1 MEAVKSFK
9 DRLEKSNGELDRI
22 NAQYE
27 EFIPAA
33 EAEAEFLAIA
43 EYEDQAIGMI
53 STLQAHYSRLQAQSE
68 SSRQR
73 LLGQDATATDVT
85 SQRSELRFKGPKLPV
100 LKITPFDGDYGQW
113 TLFWEQFKGTIHDN
127 AGLRNLYDHVDVH
140 MRSLETAGVQPASYA
155 AMLEEI
161 LTQSL
166 PRQLAVE
173 YKRQAL
179 QSSLSSTA
187 TVAGTEES
195 SSAEASVAQ
204 ADLKRLL
211 NFLRIEVET
220 REGSQW
226 SQNNKTDE
234 IEQGHKKG
242 VRPKA
247 LPSASALHSSS
258 ATKEERL
265 FCKQAH
271 KTQTCASP
279 MLWDRKS
286 ALLSKD
292 FRCFRCTLKG
302 HRAKDCKVRIFCSR
316 CQGKHA
322 LAVCRKES
330 VPKHAG
336 ESTNLAAQSTP
347 CERSRPTASLEN
359 AVEVLPKTF
368 RAWAVTPR
376 RCMYVREVID
386 GGSDRTFVSEAL
398 ASILRLPIVDEISL
412 SITTFGSNKATS
424 PQRRKI
430 ASLRL
435 RSQYDM
441 QEREIQAVVIP
452 VICHDIRSASFDLQF
467 VNELKERG
475 KDLADELCFPGD
487 MSCEDVS
494 ILIGSDHMWAILTGE
509 ILRKS
514 ESERLVALH
523 SILGWTIQGPTPLS
537 SQIEFQGH
545 AQSHMATVACVLRA
559 HSSVEVL
566 GSTDDSS
573 TWEPTLRA
581 FWDIETMGLT
591 TGKATSDH
599 PVFEHFSQTIK
610 KDGQRYDVTLPWKRD
625 PVGFLEDNYKVA
637 LTRLKKL
644 VARLKRTEGLL
655 LRYDG
660 VIREY
665 FNLGHAEVVDTDAKS
680 KGPVYYM
687 PHSAVI
693 REDRATT
700 KVRVVFDAS
709 SHAPQCPSLNECLDK
724 GVNLNPDILQLL
736 IRFRSFKTALTA
748 DIEKAFLQ
756 VQVREKDR
764 DVFRYIWFEQQ
775 PDCGTYVGDSEG
787 LQTLRMTRV
796 PFGATSSPFLLSAT
810 IQHHL
815 NGIDGNLKATAEKLR
830 KSFYVDDL
838 VTGVDSE
845 EEARKLYEDTMLI
858 MKAAGMNLR
867 KWTSNSVNLQVMF
880 DGGLSCEATSSVSE
894 ILSPQKIL
902 GVSWDKARDLLQ
914 VSLKSLFTFLLE
926 TGDTKR
932 FVLQASSRVFDPLGF
947 MSPFTIRVKRLF
959 QQLWIDGVEWDA
971 KLPDQAQLEWK
982 AWCTELPTLRLV
994 SVCRHVGIY
1003 SSNGARHVTLYAF
1016 SDASMHAYGAVVY
1029 ACAQESHSDVNLLV
1043 SKSRV
1048 APLKELTLPRL
1059 ELM

>member
-1 MEAVKSFK
+1 MEAVKSLK

-53 STLQAHYSRLQAQSE
+53 STLQAHYSRLQVQSE

-73 LLGQDATATDVT
+73 LLGQEATGPNVT
-85 SQRSELRFKGPKLPV
+85 SQRSEVRSKGPKLPV

-113 TLFWEQFKGTIHDN
+113 TSFWEQFKGTIHDN
-127 AGLRNLYDHVDVH
+127 
-140 MRSLETAGVQPASYA
+140 T

-187 TVAGTEES
+187 TVDGTEES
-195 SSAEASVAQ
+195 SSAEASVAE

-211 NFLRIEVET
+211 NFLRIEVES

-258 ATKEERL
+258 ATKEEYVKKSMHL
-265 FCKQAH
+265 P
-271 KTQTCASP
+271 CA
-279 MLWDRKS
+279 
-286 ALLSKD
+286 
-292 FRCFRCTLKG
+292 
-302 HRAKDCKVRIFCSR
+302 
-316 CQGKHA
+316 GK
-322 LAVCRKES
+322 S

-347 CERSRPTASLEN
+347 CKRSRPTASREN
-359 AVEVLPKTF
+359 AVEVLLQTF

-376 RCMYVREVID
+376 RCMYVRGVID

-398 ASILRLPIVDEISL
+398 ASILRSPIVDEISL

-441 QEREIQAVVIP
+441 QEREIQAVDIP
-452 VICHDIRSASFDLQF
+452 VICHDIRSACFGLQF
-467 VNELKERG
+467 VNELKEQG

-487 MSCEDVS
+487 MSCEGVS

-514 ESERLVALH
+514 GSERLVALN

-545 AQSHMATVACVLRA
+545 AQSHLSTVACVLRA
-559 HSSVEVL
+559 HSSVEVV

-591 TGKATSDH
+591 TGKATLDH

-665 FNLGHAEVVDTDAKS
+665 FNLGHAEVVDTDAES

-724 GVNLNPDILQLL
+724 GVNLNPDTLQLL
-736 IRFRSFKTALTA
+736 IRFRSFKIALTA

-787 LQTLRMTRV
+787 LQTLRMARV

-845 EEARKLYEDTMLI
+845 EARKLYEDAMLI

-880 DGGLSCEATSSVSE
+880 DGGLSCESTSSVSE

-959 QQLWIDGVEWDA
+959 QQLWIDGVDWDA

-1003 SSNGARHVTLYAF
+1003 SSNGARYVTLYAF

-1029 ACAQESHSDVNLLV
+1029 ACAQEPHSDVNLLM

-1059 ELM
+1059 ELMGALVAARLVNYVRTASSCD